1 MFMVVNGHKSKR
13 KKLKLFSVFLSS
25 PLQTKL
31 MPHEW
36 PDSEFNDIFMAM
48 INRHR
53 FLMPVT
59 FSNLYYGHYLLLF
72 YIYKWPSFMG
82 D

>member
-1 MFMVVNGHKSKR
+1 MVVNGHESKS

-36 PDSEFNDIFMAM
+36 SDSESNDELMAM
-48 INRHR
+48 INRHK
-53 FLMPVT
+53 FLMPMT
-59 FSNLYYGHYLLLF
+59 FSNLFYGHYLLLF
-72 YIYKWPSFMG
+72 CI
-82 D
+82 